1 MLRRW
6 RSFARPDTVDPMEHP
21 SAADALALWF
31 LGTSWVL
38 TGLWLAHRGEDV
50 LVMPMLA
57 GGLLAVLAW
66 HREEW
71 LRAVPWA
78 LVVAALADAAC
89 ARWAPRLRVLGFL
102 DLAIAG
108 LALVAVARRLARRLP
123 RDRRAPLMPWPV
135 ACGVA
140 VVIVL
145 GPQGPVGL
153 AVHALAL
160 ALATL
165 ATLAS
170 HRRPLRAA
178 AEASS
183 ALPELGA

>member
-1 MLRRW
+1 
-6 RSFARPDTVDPMEHP
+6 
-21 SAADALALWF
+21 
-31 LGTSWVL
+31 
-38 TGLWLAHRGEDV
+38 
-50 LVMPMLA
+50 
-57 GGLLAVLAW
+57 
-66 HREEW
+66 
-71 LRAVPWA
+71 
-78 LVVAALADAAC
+78 
-89 ARWAPRLRVLGFL
+89 
-102 DLAIAG
+102 
-108 LALVAVARRLARRLP
+108 
-123 RDRRAPLMPWPV
+123 MPWPV